1 MKLLRCHVE
10 NFGILSDF
18 DLTFTEGLNVLCR
31 ENGFGKSTLA
41 AFLKAM
47 FYGLPKTRAKAS
59 ERKRYDPWQG
69 GKYGGFLEF
78 EYRGNQYRVTRYFGK
93 KEDSFSLTDLTNRT
107 ESTAFSEKL
116 GEELF
121 QLDADSFARSTFVP
135 QLSDREIT
143 ATTSIRAKL
152 TNLVEDTNDLNN
164 FDTAMKKL
172 QEYRKSLKLFKGE
185 GGQTAQLRR
194 ECRELEASLH
204 STADK
209 KEPLE
214 AVCQQIDALNREKN
228 EKTAQQ
234 AFLREQ
240 IRQADARKALHLQQ
254 ENLERLRGQV
264 RGREKELAGLDEQY
278 PKGYPSLEALE
289 TQKENLTRA
298 LHARQRMESRA
309 TANADGIS
317 EEEREELSALNRL
330 FSQGVPGEE
339 ALEGWEKLRQ
349 ERDICLHSREAGGLS
364 SQEQADYRYLKKTF
378 AQGAPEIAQ
387 IQEAQRQSGRIAQ
400 LQSLQHTK
408 TDRPVRDRTI
418 VQMIAGSV
426 LLLFGLVM
434 LAMKLPLLGGC
445 ALALGGGVLLLGV
458 FAGKRSAA
466 AANAAAEAEARELA
480 DLQRQLS
487 AFLGRYGMD
496 ASDPEEKLAALLTDR
511 QRYLDLSR
519 RNTEWAEQCRQTE
532 ARLEQIQS
540 TLQQA
545 FEKFYPGEC
554 YDDGFIKKLREAV
567 ERYRHLNWRVAEERE
582 RRSRENDQ
590 DRQEVRQ
597 ATDAVQQFLEA
608 FGLSGQTASECLQ
621 KAQADVHRR
630 KLLCEEL
637 ENAKNA
643 LDDFLKK
650 NGDVGPAQQ
659 NVLPEA
665 EVLEQQERL
674 TQARLD
680 ELEQELQ
687 QVRAQRRSLQASVE
701 CIPEWED
708 RLTAL
713 EDDLREAERKCDLT
727 DRTMA
732 LLEKA
737 KDALANSYMDKI
749 EQGFRSYTQQ
759 LFPRQLGSV
768 MVDKD
773 LQPHIDVQG
782 AAREVESFS
791 AGLAD
796 SILLCMRL
804 ALVDALFGEE
814 TPFLILDDPFV
825 NLDDEHTRRALAML
839 QEMAETHQILY
850 LVCNTGRVYKEE

>member
-93 KEDSFSLTDLTNRT
+93 KEDSFSLTDLTNRA
-107 ESTAFSEKL
+107 ESTAFSENL

-121 QLDADSFARSTFVP
+121 QLDGDSFARSTFVP

-164 FDTAMKKL
+164 YDTAMKQL

-194 ECRELEASLH
+194 ECRELEESIH
-204 STADK
+204 TTAEK
-209 KEPLE
+209 KELLE

-228 EKTAQQ
+228 EKNAQQ

-240 IRQADARKALHLQQ
+240 IRQADAQKALRLQQ
-254 ENLERLRGQV
+254 ENLEQLRGQV

-364 SQEQADYRYLKKTF
+364 AQEQADYRYLKKTF

-400 LQSLQHTK
+400 LQSLQYTK

-434 LAMKLPLLGGC
+434 LAMKLPLLGGG

-480 DLQRQLS
+480 DSQRQLS

-519 RNTEWAEQCRQTE
+519 RNTEWAEQRRQTE
-532 ARLEQIQS
+532 ARLGQIQS
-540 TLQQA
+540 TLQQT
-545 FEKFYPGEC
+545 FEKYYPSEC
-554 YDDGFIKKLREAV
+554 YDDGFIKKLREAI

-590 DRQEVRQ
+590 DCQEVRQ

-659 NVLPEA
+659 NDLPEA

-687 QVRAQRRSLQASVE
+687 QARAQRRSLQASVE

-773 LQPHIDVQG
+773 LQPHIDVRG

-850 LVCNTGRVYKEE
+850 LVCNTGRV

>member
-194 ECRELEASLH
+194 ECRELEASIH
-204 STADK
+204 STAEK

-364 SQEQADYRYLKKTF
+364 SQEQADYWYLKKTF

-408 TDRPVRDRTI
+408 MDRPVRDRTI

-445 ALALGGGVLLLGV
+445 ALALGGGVLLLGI

-850 LVCNTGRVYKEE
+850 LVCNTGRV